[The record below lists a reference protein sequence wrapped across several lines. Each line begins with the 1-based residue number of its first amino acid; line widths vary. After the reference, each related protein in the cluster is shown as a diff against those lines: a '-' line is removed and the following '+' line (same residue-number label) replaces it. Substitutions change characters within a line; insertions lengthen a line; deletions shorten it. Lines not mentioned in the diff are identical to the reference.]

1 MLPVLQLGQL
11 AVPLAPLTLIAGIWL
26 GLWLAEK
33 EATRL
38 GLDPNAVYNLAFVG
52 LVAGLVGAR
61 LAYVARHVT
70 AYAGDPL
77 AIVALNTAT
86 FSMAE
91 GLLSGCL
98 SAYAYGVWRKLPW
111 RRTLDALAPALATIG
126 IALALA
132 HLASGDAFGAPAR
145 LPWSIYLWDDYRHPS
160 QVYELV
166 AASSVWVIWQR
177 WGRGR
182 FDGFGF
188 LLVATLSAIAAIALE
203 AFRGDS
209 RLVGDG
215 WRVIQLGGLIVLAVC
230 LALMRHWSSDYPP
243 VGEPPSS

>member
-1 MLPVLQLGQL
+1 MLPVLQLGPL

-26 GLWLAEK
+26 GLWLAER

-77 AIVALNTAT
+77 AILALNTAT
-86 FSMAE
+86 FSVAE
-91 GLLSGCL
+91 GLLTGSL
-98 SAYAYGVWRKLPW
+98 SAFMYSVWRKLPL
-111 RRTLDALAPALATIG
+111 RRTLDALAPALAVVG

-160 QVYELV
+160 QVYEL
-166 AASSVWVIWQR
+166 AAALSVWGCWQR

-188 LLVATLSAIAAIALE
+188 LLVMATSAITTIALE

-209 RLVGDG
+209 WLVGGG
-215 WRVIQLGGLIVLAVC
+215 WRVTQLGGLIVLTVC
-230 LALMRHWSSDYPP
+230 LVLMQRWNIDNVHTTR
-243 VGEPPSS
+243 